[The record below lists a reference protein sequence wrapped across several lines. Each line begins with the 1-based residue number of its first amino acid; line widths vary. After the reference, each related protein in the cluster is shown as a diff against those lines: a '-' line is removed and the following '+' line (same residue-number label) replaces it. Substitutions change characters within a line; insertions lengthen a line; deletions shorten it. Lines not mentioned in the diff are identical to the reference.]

1 MKGEREPTL
10 DQAAKHPRPSSAAGL
25 QSSNLLNDPRL
36 VGAAV
41 SVLAAVVYLNVLANG
56 LVWDDP
62 IILTRQLLA
71 FQSLGDLIFL
81 PRNIPQF
88 SPDYY
93 RPLTILTYLIDHAI
107 GGASPFMFH
116 FSVALF
122 HVLTTYLVFR
132 FGMGLFRGQPMA
144 VPAAGLGAALFALHP
159 IHSES
164 VAWGAGRSDVL
175 ACGFSLAGAVVY
187 LSQHQPAWRRATVAA
202 GLLFAATLAKETAVP
217 LLMLVPLSDIVLR
230 RAGQGATPV
239 GPRAERRR
247 RNAAPAPPPRLLL
260 YLPFVAALALYMSAR
275 EAVLGSALGPAS
287 ALRIDTLPRLI
298 GAVGYYLG
306 ALALPVRQSAY
317 ISDLPT
323 GPFALLATAVA
334 VLLLAVV
341 GLFPYVT
348 SRTNML
354 SETIATAPPERANPV
369 LSKVEGGE
377 RAGGLLGGGP
387 AARGERVVS
396 FLLLWI
402 AFTLAPSLVIVLKI
416 PFAPVAERYL
426 YLPSVGY
433 CLLLG
438 YGAVRLFSGLT
449 SRKARALVAV
459 AVVVLLCVGAAAT
472 VRRNAVWRSNL
483 TLWQDTAARNI
494 TDGLPMRSLA
504 TTYQQLGDAA
514 KAKEYFLLA
523 LQRRNDAAGLLTI
536 YNNLGSLAMMDK
548 KLDEAERYYRSALT
562 ALGVPDLVRLSQVP
576 SEAARSDPT
585 GSGPT
590 GQDAGRSPPGAA
602 DALFNLALIGLTRAK
617 DEGGT
622 RDPSW
627 RHEQAEQARRLFEHA
642 QQLSP
647 LDPDIPV
654 GLGQTL
660 SVLGDVA
667 GARKAYERAL
677 QLGLPPATD
686 AAVRHLLREL
696 GRDATAVP
704 KPFAGLPA
712 RAWQRD

>member
-1 MKGEREPTL
+1 MLRQPWF
-10 DQAAKHPRPSSAAGL
+10 
-25 QSSNLLNDPRL
+25 
-36 VGAAV
+36 VGAGVAA
-41 SVLAAVVYLNVLANG
+41 LATAVYLNALANG

-71 FQSLGDLIFL
+71 FQSLRDLIFL

-116 FSVALF
+116 LSVVIF
-122 HVLTTYLVFR
+122 HVVTTYLLFR
-132 FGMGLFRGQPMA
+132 FGMALFRAQPMA
-144 VPAAGLGAALFALHP
+144 VAAAGLGAALFAVHP

-175 ACGFSLAGAVVY
+175 ACSFSLAGALVF
-187 LSQHQPAWRRATVAA
+187 LSRHQPAWRRAAIAA
-202 GLLFAATLAKETAVP
+202 ALVFAATLAKETAVP
-217 LLMLVPLSDIVLR
+217 LLVLTPLSDIVLGR
-230 RAGQGATPV
+230 VGQGAASS

-247 RNAAPAPPPRLLL
+247 RGAAPGPPSRLPL
-260 YLPFVAALALYMSAR
+260 YLPFAVALALYMGAR
-275 EAVLGSALGPAS
+275 EAVLGSALGAGS
-287 ALRIDTLPRLI
+287 TLGTDTLTRLI
-298 GAVGYYLG
+298 GAVGHYL
-306 ALALPVRQSAY
+306 AKLVLPVRQCAY
-317 ISDLPT
+317 ISDLPAA
-323 GPFALLATAVA
+323 PIALVATVVS
-334 VLLLAVV
+334 VLLLAVI
-341 GLFPYVT
+341 GLFTYVT
-348 SRTNML
+348 SRATMS
-354 SETIATAPPERANPV
+354 SETMAKTCPKRANTSAGPV
-369 LSKVEGGE
+369 RRRLRAAGGSLWSAGGE
-377 RAGGLLGGGP
+377 RPGGPLGGGP
-387 AARGERVVS
+387 AARGGQPIVT

-402 AFTLAPSLVIVLKI
+402 GLTLAPSLAIVFKI
-416 PFAPVAERYL
+416 PAAPVAERYL
-426 YLPSVGY
+426 YLPSAGY
-433 CLLLG
+433 SLLVA
-438 YGAVRLFSGLT
+438 YGATRLFFALT
-449 SRKARALVAV
+449 SREARAAVVAV
-459 AVVVLLCVGAAAT
+459 VVVLLCLGAAAT

-483 TLWQDTAARNI
+483 TLWQDTAEKNL

-504 TTYQQLGDAA
+504 TTYQQLGDAG

-548 KLDEAERYYRSALT
+548 KLDEAEGYYRSALA
-562 ALGVPDLVRLSQVP
+562 ALGVTNVLHLRQ
-576 SEAARSDPT
+576 PT
-585 GSGPT
+585 GIGPAEE
-590 GQDAGRSPPGAA
+590 DAGRSPLQAA
-602 DALFNLALIGLTRAK
+602 DALFNLGLIGLTRAK

-622 RDPSW
+622 HDATW
-627 RHEQAEQARRLFEHA
+627 RHEQAEQARRLFEQA

-660 SVLGDVA
+660 SVLGDAA

-696 GRDATAVP
+696 R
-704 KPFAGLPA
+704 
-712 RAWQRD
+712 

>member
-1 MKGEREPTL
+1 
-10 DQAAKHPRPSSAAGL
+10 
-25 QSSNLLNDPRL
+25 LLNAPPF

-41 SVLAAVVYLNVLANG
+41 IVLAAAVYLNALANG

-71 FQSLGDLIFL
+71 FQSLRDLIFL

-107 GGASPFMFH
+107 GGATPFMFH
-116 FSVALF
+116 FSVVVF
-122 HVLTTYLVFR
+122 HVVTTYLVFR
-132 FGMGLFRGQPMA
+132 FGMALFRGQPMA
-144 VPAAGLGAALFALHP
+144 VAAAGFGAALFAAHP

-175 ACGFSLAGAVVY
+175 ACGFSLAGALVY
-187 LSQHQPAWRRATVAA
+187 LSNRQPAGRRSALAA
-202 GLLFAATLAKETAVP
+202 GLIFAATLAKETAVP
-217 LLMLVPLSDIVLR
+217 LLVLTPLSDMVLGR
-230 RAGQGATPV
+230 VGQGATPA

-247 RNAAPAPPPRLLL
+247 RGAAPAARPRWLSC
-260 YLPFVAALALYMSAR
+260 LPFAAALTLYMGAR
-275 EAVLGSALGPAS
+275 ETVLGSALGPATTFGIE
-287 ALRIDTLPRLI
+287 ALPQLI

-306 ALALPVRQSAY
+306 ALVLPVRQSAY
-317 ISDLPT
+317 ISDLPSA
-323 GPFALLATAVA
+323 PFALLATIAAVLSLAVA
-334 VLLLAVV
+334 CALAW
-341 GLFPYVT
+341 
-348 SRTNML
+348 RC
-354 SETIATAPPERANPV
+354 
-369 LSKVEGGE
+369 GE
-377 RAGGLLGGGP
+377 R
-387 AARGERVVS
+387 RVS

-402 AFTLAPSLVIVLKI
+402 AFTLAPALAIVLKI

-433 CLLLG
+433 CLLFG
-438 YGAVRLFSGLT
+438 YGAMKLFSVLT
-449 SRKARALVAV
+449 SREARAAVAV
-459 AVVVLLCVGAAAT
+459 AMVALLSIGVAAT

-483 TLWQDTAARNI
+483 TLWQDTVTKNL

-536 YNNLGSLAMMDK
+536 YNNLGSLAMMEK
-548 KLDEAERYYRSALT
+548 KLDEAEGYYRSALA
-562 ALGVPDLVRLSQVP
+562 ALGVPDLSRLSRVP
-576 SEAARSDPT
+576 SGAARSDPK
-585 GSGPT
+585 GSSPAEK
-590 GQDAGRSPPGAA
+590 DVGRSPPGAA

-617 DEGGT
+617 DDNGNH
-622 RDPSW
+622 DQAW
-627 RHEQAEQARRLFEHA
+627 KHEQAEQARQLFEQA

-660 SVLGDVA
+660 SVLGDAA

-696 GRDATAVP
+696 G
-704 KPFAGLPA
+704 
-712 RAWQRD
+712 

>member
-1 MKGEREPTL
+1 MLRQPWF
-10 DQAAKHPRPSSAAGL
+10 
-25 QSSNLLNDPRL
+25 
-36 VGAAV
+36 VGAGVAA
-41 SVLAAVVYLNVLANG
+41 LATAVYLNALANG

-71 FQSLGDLIFL
+71 FQSLRDLIFL

-116 FSVALF
+116 FSVVVF
-122 HVLTTYLVFR
+122 HVVTTYLVFR
-132 FGMGLFRGQPMA
+132 FGMALFRAQPMA
-144 VPAAGLGAALFALHP
+144 VAAAGLGAALFAVHP

-175 ACGFSLAGAVVY
+175 ACSFSLAGALVF
-187 LSQHQPAWRRATVAA
+187 LSRHQPAWRRAAIAA
-202 GLLFAATLAKETAVP
+202 ALVFAATLAKETAVP
-217 LLMLVPLSDIVLR
+217 LLVLTPLSDIVLGR
-230 RAGQGATPV
+230 VGQGAASS

-247 RNAAPAPPPRLLL
+247 RGAAPGPPSRLPL
-260 YLPFVAALALYMSAR
+260 YFPFAVALALYISAR
-275 EAVLGSALGPAS
+275 EAVLESALGPAS
-287 ALRIDTLPRLI
+287 TLGTDTLVQLI
-298 GAVGYYLG
+298 GAVAYYL
-306 ALALPVRQSAY
+306 AKLVLPVRQCAY

-323 GPFALLATAVA
+323 GPLASLATTVT
-334 VLLLAVV
+334 VLLLAV
-341 GLFPYVT
+341 FC
-348 SRTNML
+348 L
-354 SETIATAPPERANPV
+354 SAWRNGQRI
-369 LSKVEGGE
+369 
-377 RAGGLLGGGP
+377 
-387 AARGERVVS
+387 VS

-402 AFTLAPSLVIVLKI
+402 GLTLAPSLAIVFKF
-416 PFAPVAERYL
+416 PAAPVAERYL
-426 YLPSVGY
+426 YLPSAGY
-433 CLLLG
+433 CLLLA
-438 YGAVRLFSGLT
+438 YGATRLFFALT
-449 SRKARALVAV
+449 SREARTAVVAV
-459 AVVVLLCVGAAAT
+459 VVVLLCLGAAAT

-483 TLWQDTAARNI
+483 TLWQDTAEKNL

-504 TTYQQLGDAA
+504 TTYQQLGDAG

-548 KLDEAERYYRSALT
+548 KLDEAEGYYRSALA
-562 ALGVPDLVRLSQVP
+562 ALGVTNVLHLRQ
-576 SEAARSDPT
+576 PT
-585 GSGPT
+585 GIGPAEE
-590 GQDAGRSPPGAA
+590 DAGRSPLQAA
-602 DALFNLALIGLTRAK
+602 DALFNLGLIGLTRAK

-622 RDPSW
+622 HDATW
-627 RHEQAEQARRLFEHA
+627 RHEQAEQARRLFEQA

-660 SVLGDVA
+660 SVLGDAA

-696 GRDATAVP
+696 R
-704 KPFAGLPA
+704 
-712 RAWQRD
+712 

>member
-1 MKGEREPTL
+1 VREREPTRSR
-10 DQAAKHPRPSSAAGL
+10 AAKQAGASAAAGL
-25 QSSNLLNDPRL
+25 KSSNVLNDPHR
-36 VGAAV
+36 VGVAV
-41 SVLAAVVYLNVLANG
+41 VVLAAGVSLNALANG
-56 LVWDDP
+56 MVWDDP

-71 FQSLGDLIFL
+71 FHSLRDLIFL

-116 FSVALF
+116 FSVVMF
-122 HVLTTYLVFR
+122 HVVTTYLVFR
-132 FGMGLFRGQPMA
+132 LGMGLFRGQPMA
-144 VPAAGLGAALFALHP
+144 VAAAGLGAALFAVHP

-175 ACGFSLAGAVVY
+175 ACGFSLAGVLVY
-187 LSQHQPAWRRATVAA
+187 VAEQQPAWRRSTLAA

-217 LLMLVPLSDIVLR
+217 LLVLVPLSDVVLG
-230 RAGQGATPV
+230 RAGQGAAPG

-247 RNAAPAPPPRLLL
+247 RDAAPAPPLQPLL
-260 YLPFVAALALYMSAR
+260 YLPFAAALALYMGAR

-287 ALRIDTLPRLI
+287 TLGIDTLPRLV

-306 ALALPVRQSAY
+306 ALVLPVRQSAY

-323 GPFALLATAVA
+323 APFAVLATTVA
-334 VLLLAVV
+334 VLLLAV
-341 GLFPYVT
+341 
-348 SRTNML
+348 
-354 SETIATAPPERANPV
+354 ACV
-369 LSKVEGGE
+369 LAW
-377 RAGGLLGGGP
+377 R
-387 AARGERVVS
+387 RGERRVS

-402 AFTLAPSLVIVLKI
+402 AFTLAPALVIVLKI

-438 YGAVRLFSGLT
+438 YGAARLFSTLT
-449 SRKARALVAV
+449 AREARAAVVVALVA
-459 AVVVLLCVGAAAT
+459 LLSIGAAAT
-472 VRRNAVWRSNL
+472 VHRNAVWRSNL
-483 TLWQDTAARNI
+483 TLWQDTAAKNL

-504 TTYQQLGDAA
+504 TAYQQLGDAA

-536 YNNLGSLAMMDK
+536 YNNLGSLAMIAR
-548 KLDEAERYYRSALT
+548 KLDEAERYYRAALSSN
-562 ALGVPDLVRLSQVP
+562 P
-576 SEAARSDPT
+576 E
-585 GSGPT
+585 
-590 GQDAGRSPPGAA
+590 AA
-602 DALFNLALIGLTRAK
+602 DALFNLGLIGLTRAK
-617 DEGGT
+617 DENGT
-622 RDPSW
+622 HDQTW
-627 RHEQAEQARRLFEHA
+627 RHEQAAQARGLFEQA

-660 SVLGDVA
+660 SVLGDAA
-667 GARKAYERAL
+667 GAREAYERAL

-686 AAVRHLLREL
+686 AAVRQLLRE
-696 GRDATAVP
+696 
-704 KPFAGLPA
+704 A
-712 RAWQRD
+712 R